1 MPRKALGR
9 GLDALLPEE
18 SSAGTVKLIPVNSIS
33 PNPYQPRTQITEQ
46 QIAELVE
53 SVRSKGVLQPVLV
66 RESESGYEL
75 VAGERRWLAA
85 QKAGL
90 DKIPALVIRVTD
102 REALEIAL
110 IENLQ
115 RQDLNP
121 VEEAI
126 AYRRLMDEF
135 GLTQQEVA
143 ERVGKDRSTV
153 ANRIR
158 LLNLHPDVINYLAD
172 GKITEG
178 HARVLLRVPF
188 NKQPRYAS
196 MVIERELSVRELE
209 RMLESS
215 KPKKKKTE
223 NIFSEVE
230 RSLSEGMGIPVKI
243 KVGRKGKGKIELKFK
258 SVEQLADI
266 IARLTNSD
274 PSRLIED
281 IKKLMGTQNR

>member
-18 SSAGTVKLIPVNSIS
+18 STAGTVKLIPVNSIS
-33 PNPYQPRTQITEQ
+33 PNPFQPRKDMSEEQ
-46 QIAELVE
+46 LAELVE
-53 SVRSKGVLQPVLV
+53 SIKSKGVLQPVLV
-66 RESESGYEL
+66 RETESGYEL

-90 DKIPALVIRVTD
+90 DKIPALVVRVTD

-153 ANRIR
+153 ANRLR
-158 LLNLHPDVINYLAD
+158 LLNLHPEVIEHLAE
-172 GKITEG
+172 GRITEG
-178 HARVLLRVPF
+178 HARVLLRVPYA
-188 NKQPRYAS
+188 KQPRYAA
-196 MVIERELSVRELE
+196 MVLEKGLSVRELE
-209 RMLESS
+209 RLLQSARPRRRTQS
-215 KPKKKKTE
+215 KLSGVEKRFTE
-223 NIFSEVE
+223 QI
-230 RSLSEGMGIPVKI
+230 GIPVKI
-243 KVGRKGKGKIELKFK
+243 KIGRKGRGKIEFKFK
-258 SVEQLADI
+258 NIDQLVSI
-266 IARLTNSD
+266 ISKLTGMA
-274 PSRLIED
+274 PSEILSLIENPSEQSD
-281 IKKLMGTQNR
+281 